1 MGVKHA
7 SHMDVVAYKTME
19 SSTMTSTPLYRRFV
33 SSAALIAVL
42 SATGVNLATV
52 TPALAVP
59 AGGYAD
65 LVETVAPAVVFIE
78 VTAKAQPINLSDQLP
93 QGIPD
98 ALRRQFEQMMPPGQS
113 QPPRQGLGS
122 GFIISE
128 HGKVVTNN
136 HVVEGADTVSV
147 KLADGRTFDADVIG
161 SDPLTDV
168 ALLQL
173 KTEEKLPFVVFG
185 NSDAMRAGDE
195 VVAVGNPF
203 GLGGTVTS
211 GIISALSRNI
221 NSGPYDDYIQT
232 DAAINRGN
240 SGGPLFNNAGEVI
253 GMNTAI
259 YSPDGGSVGI
269 GFAVPSELVQR
280 IVTDL
285 SDDGMIT
292 RGWLGV
298 QIKPMPEEI
307 AQLLGF
313 DQPKGAIIE
322 KVNAEGPA
330 EAAGLEQG
338 DIILSFNETEIS
350 DLRDLTSAVAAA
362 NPEAVVPVRIFR
374 KGSEK
379 LVNVTVGTMPKQ
391 DA

>member
-1 MGVKHA
+1 
-7 SHMDVVAYKTME
+7 
-19 SSTMTSTPLYRRFV
+19 MTSTPLYRRFV
-33 SSAALIAVL
+33 SSAALIAML
-42 SATGVNLATV
+42 SATGVNLSNV

-128 HGKVVTNN
+128 DGKVVTNN

-307 AQLLGF
+307 AQVLGF

-338 DIILSFNETEIS
+338 DIILSFNEIEIS